1 MDLVQTVMT
10 RVGVDE
16 EKARQ
21 GLGTVFI
28 AIRMAVDMRTF
39 TQISTEFTTIGE
51 WMLVAPFQDG
61 GTGEMLATAT
71 PGAVRRLLAYA
82 GYDESHSAELCTVI
96 GEALRERT
104 PDSFETVAAKL
115 PLF

>member
-1 MDLVQTVMT
+1 MPDILAL
-10 RVGVDE
+10 RGL
-16 EKARQ
+16 KA
-21 GLGTVFI
+21 V
-28 AIRMAVDMRTF
+28 AV
-39 TQISTEFTTIGE
+39 
-51 WMLVAPFQDG
+51 
-61 GTGEMLATAT
+61 LATAT

-82 GYDESHSAELCTVI
+82 GYDESRSAELCTVI